1 MKPDIMQ
8 LGPQSRAWAVR
19 LAFAVALV
27 GRWRQRGAA
36 SFVICEKGRV
46 HPLRGPEVPAGAVSR
61 RLDSRG
67 RTTPGATTDST
78 RRLPGEMRRD
88 GSV

>member
-46 HPLRGPEVPAGAVSR
+46 HPLRGPEVPAGAVSIRQLGDVVLCVASSLESGHGYER
-61 RLDSRG
+61 RV
-67 RTTPGATTDST
+67 A
-78 RRLPGEMRRD
+78 
-88 GSV
+88 